1 MWFLTLLFLHHLD
14 SLSPL
19 QHDSAYETDADGE
32 KGSCVQLASVLDESL
47 ISGTSTPAKETCN
60 TFTRPF
66 IRRRSE
72 PVITLPQ
79 SVRVQPLLTRSQTS
93 SLLRL
98 EDDGCCCQSML
109 LRKQISDECIV
120 QRSWRSLDGSLAHG
134 QRCIPSSSESC
145 VCGSSRSLESAFSSA
160 SESSVFANSPPA
172 SPSCQRRSLP
182 CEAVPTPS
190 SYSQP
195 QEHQECREPT
205 LQRRS
210 QSLRYAATH
219 NRAALRRGGSSRM
232 TRDKKVL
239 LQSCALPED
248 MEVLRKP
255 PILSSAEVFQ
265 QVDSRIPGLPPS
277 YEQATQ
283 STPLSCSSPAMTVQE
298 ARRLSAQKDPALNTH
313 PTDQTQDLLN
323 NPVTKTVTS
332 GLGRA
337 PLAMSAMVC
346 RTRSISESNFKAP
359 AKSLLRRCSQPL
371 FEELMHAQESYV
383 WDSGGASSQKDL

>member
-1 MWFLTLLFLHHLD
+1 MKCCDCDCPMVLSPNVISNFTFVLHHLD

-19 QHDSAYETDADGE
+19 QHDSAYETDGE
-32 KGSCVQLASVLDESL
+32 RGSCVQLASSLDESL
-47 ISGTSTPAKETCN
+47 ISVTSTPAKETCN

-79 SVRVQPLLTRSQTS
+79 SVRAQPPLTRSHTS
-93 SLLRL
+93 SLLRM

-120 QRSWRSLDGSLAHG
+120 QRSWRSLDGNLAHA
-134 QRCIPSSSESC
+134 QRCVPSTSESC
-145 VCGSSRSLESAFSSA
+145 PCGSSHSLESAFSSA

-182 CEAVPTPS
+182 CEAVPSPS

-195 QEHQECREPT
+195 QECQERQERT

-210 QSLRYAATH
+210 QSMRYAATH

-232 TRDKKVL
+232 TRDKKAL
-239 LQSCALPED
+239 LQRCALPED

-255 PILSSAEVFQ
+255 LVLSTAEVFQ
-265 QVDSRIPGLPPS
+265 QVDSRIPRLPPS

-283 STPLSCSSPAMTVQE
+283 STPLSCSPPAGQLMTVQE
-298 ARRLSAQKDPALNTH
+298 ARRLSAEKDPAFNT
-313 PTDQTQDLLN
+313 
-323 NPVTKTVTS
+323 NPLSTVTN
-332 GLGRA
+332 GLDSA
-337 PLAMSAMVC
+337 PAAMSTTVC
-346 RTRSISESNFKAP
+346 RTRSISESNSKAP
-359 AKSLLRRCSQPL
+359 AKGLLRRCSQPL
-371 FEELMHAQESYV
+371 FEELMHARESYV
-383 WDSGGASSQKDL
+383 